1 MKIPVYESEIQDGV
15 SELVKTKASIGFL
28 SQLKV
33 VEPTETYKA
42 VSHKA
47 VSQIPQLVKLTKDH
61 WDLHYLNSVLA
72 SIGWNGNDDVFDPA
86 EMWLARN
93 SPVYKQVN
101 YMHNEKD
108 IIGNIIASIV
118 LDSNGNII
126 DDNAEQLPEIYDII
140 VASVLY
146 KKWEDPALQ
155 ERMDNLIEGISRG
168 EWFVSMECLFRNFDY
183 AVVTPS
189 GESKIV
195 ARNNSTAFLT
205 KYLRYYGGPGTYE
218 GNKIGR
224 LLRSLT
230 FSGKGIV
237 TNPANKRSVILTDS
251 IKNSFAES
259 IIPIKEKS
267 EDKKVMADSND
278 VLTQNLRDE
287 LNKANARAEKL
298 EAKLNELV
306 EEARANEREKLEKQI
321 AGLKVDV
328 EDLGK
333 KIAAHVSEIE
343 NRDASIKELEK
354 KLTEANNGLVE
365 ANKKIE
371 ASKLEALK
379 ASRISKLVSVG
390 VETSE
395 AEKVTEKWASASDEQ
410 FEDIINLHKKEDKTD
425 AAKDDKKK
433 DVKKEGDC
441 KEEVGNMDEAKADED
456 DVDGAIAS
464 EVNSDDLIKSVA
476 GVLGRF
482 LSRNNENEE

>member
-1 MKIPVYESEIQDGV
+1 MKIPVYKSEIQDGI
-15 SELVKTKASIGFL
+15 SELVKTKASIDFL

-47 VSQIPQLVKLTKDH
+47 ISQVPQLVNLTKDH

-86 EMWLARN
+86 EMWLAKN

-118 LDSNGNII
+118 LDENGNIL
-126 DDNAEQLPEIYDII
+126 DDNAEQLPDMFDIV

-155 ERMDNLIEGISRG
+155 ERMDNLISGIARG

-183 AVVTPS
+183 AVITPS
-189 GESKIV
+189 GEQKVV

-224 LLRSLT
+224 LLRNFT

-237 TNPANKRSVILTDS
+237 TNPANKRSVIFTDS
-251 IKNSFAES
+251 VKSES
-259 IIPIKEKS
+259 TVKTSNKS
-267 EDKKVMADSND
+267 EDKKVMAENND

-306 EEARANEREKLEKQI
+306 EDARKNEREKLEKEI
-321 AGLKVDV
+321 ASLKVDI
-328 EDLGK
+328 EDLNK
-333 KIAAHVSEIE
+333 KVVAQVKDIE
-343 NRDASIKELEK
+343 DRDASVKELEK
-354 KLTEANNGLVE
+354 KLKEAGENIAE
-365 ANKKIE
+365 ANKKLE

-379 ASRISKLVSVG
+379 SSRISKLVSVG

-395 AEKVTEKWASASDEQ
+395 AEKVADKWASASDEQ
-410 FEDIINLHKKEDKTD
+410 FEDIVVLHKKEDKSD

-433 DVKKEGDC
+433 TDKKEDC
-441 KEEVGNMDEAKADED
+441 KEDVGNMDEAKADED

-464 EVNSDDLIKSVA
+464 EQQSDELIKSVA
-476 GVLGRF
+476 GILGKF
-482 LSRNNENEE
+482 LDRNNDNEE

>member
-1 MKIPVYESEIQDGV
+1 MKIPIYKSEIEDGI
-15 SELVKTKASIGFL
+15 SELVKTKASIDFL

-47 VSQIPQLVKLTKDH
+47 ISQVPQLVNLTKDH
-61 WDLHYLNSVLA
+61 WDLYYLNSVLA
-72 SIGWNGNDDVFDPA
+72 SIGWNDNDDVFDPV

-118 LDSNGNII
+118 LDSDGNIV
-126 DDNAEQLPEIYDII
+126 DDNAEQLPDMYDII

-155 ERMDNLIEGISRG
+155 ERMDNLIKGISLG

-183 AVVTPS
+183 AVITPS
-189 GESKIV
+189 GEHKVI

-205 KYLRYYGGPGTYE
+205 KYLRYYGGPGQYD

-224 LLRSLT
+224 LLRSFT

-251 IKNSFAES
+251 VKNALAQS
-259 IIPIKEKS
+259 IIQTKEKS
-267 EDKKVMADSND
+267 EDIKIMPDND
-278 VLTQNLRDE
+278 MITQNLRDE
-287 LNKANARAEKL
+287 LNKSNARAEKL

-306 EEARANEREKLEKQI
+306 EEARRNEREKLEKEI
-321 AGLKVDV
+321 AALKVDID
-328 EDLGK
+328 DLNK
-333 KIAAHVSEIE
+333 KVTAQVKEIE
-343 NRDASIKELEK
+343 NRDTSVKELEK
-354 KLTEANNGLVE
+354 KLKEAGDSLAE
-365 ANKKIE
+365 ANKKLE
-371 ASKLEALK
+371 ASKLEAVK
-379 ASRISKLVSVG
+379 SSRISKLVSVG

-395 AEKVTEKWASASDEQ
+395 AEKITEKWVSASDEQ
-410 FEDIINLHKKEDKTD
+410 FEDIVSLHKKEDKSES
-425 AAKDDKKK
+425 AKDDKKK
-433 DVKKEGDC
+433 TVSKEDDC
-441 KEEVGNMDEAKADED
+441 EDVGNMDDAKADD
-456 DVDGAIAS
+456 DVAGAIAS
-464 EVNSDDLIKSVA
+464 EVQSDELIKSVA

-482 LSRNNENEE
+482 LGRNKDNEE